1 MAQTFS
7 EGNVFNYTTTG
18 AVANGDLLVVNQRA
32 GVALESA
39 TGAGKVIGLALEG
52 VFDVLCATTGAMNA
66 GGTAYYRTATGKK
79 ARVAA
84 VIAAATGTASGMS
97 RAVGMLW
104 ETKASGAS
112 RTSIKVKLVGGPMAW
127 A

>member
-1 MAQTFS
+1 MT
-7 EGNVFNYTTTG
+7 
-18 AVANGDLLVVNQRA
+18 
-32 GVALESA
+32 
-39 TGAGKVIGLALEG
+39 
-52 VFDVLCATTGAMNA
+52 A
-66 GGTAYYRTATGKK
+66 GGAAYYRTATGKK

-104 ETKASGAS
+104 ETKTSGAT
-112 RTSIKVKLVGGPMAW
+112 RTTVKVKLVGGPMAW